1 MKAEPV
7 PPFAPGLGIVRP
19 GRQPTTL
26 DGTELA
32 RELQDVLA
40 YQAAVG
46 PVQLFLAYQPVVDV
60 NTGATLSLE
69 ALVRWTHPHR
79 GELLPDQFIPV
90 AEAAG
95 LMWQLG
101 AWVLRT
107 ACRQAVAWPVDA
119 RIAVNLSPVQLVDD
133 RLVALVLDT
142 LAETRLDPTRL
153 ELEVSER
160 VERADIARAAAALG
174 KLRVRGVRVLLDDFG
189 TEGANLA
196 RLLDLPLDGIKLD
209 RGFLAEAEQNTR
221 AHAII
226 QSVLHLAARLG
237 LDVVAEGV
245 ETEAQLQL
253 LTGAGCRMAQ
263 GFLFQSPLPSERL
276 PAPWRATAA

>member
-1 MKAEPV
+1 V
-7 PPFAPGLGIVRP
+7 PPFGPGLGVAAPSGGLATFDAI
-19 GRQPTTL
+19 
-26 DGTELA
+26 ELA
-32 RELQDVLA
+32 RELHAVLA
-40 YQAAVG
+40 VQLAVE
-46 PVQLFLAYQPVVDV
+46 PLQLFLAYQPVVDV
-60 NTGATLSLE
+60 HTGATLSLE
-69 ALVRWTHPHR
+69 ALVRWTHPTR

-107 ACRQAVAWPVDA
+107 ACRQAAAWPVDA
-119 RIAVNLSPVQLVDD
+119 
-133 RLVALVLDT
+133 
-142 LAETRLDPTRL
+142 RL

-160 VERADIARAAAALG
+160 VVRADIGRAATALG
-174 KLRVRGVRVLLDDFG
+174 RLRTRGVRVLLDDFG

-209 RGFLAEAEQNTR
+209 RGFLAESEQNPWAR
-221 AHAII
+221 AII
-226 QSVLHLAARLG
+226 QSVLHLAAQLD

-245 ETEAQLQL
+245 ETEAQLRL
-253 LTGAGCRMAQ
+253 LTGAGCRLAQ

-276 PAPWRATAA
+276 PPPWRATVA

>member
-1 MKAEPV
+1 M
-7 PPFAPGLGIVRP
+7 PPFGPGLGVAAPSGGLATFDAI
-19 GRQPTTL
+19 
-26 DGTELA
+26 ELA
-32 RELQDVLA
+32 HELHAVLA
-40 YQAAVG
+40 VQLAVE
-46 PVQLFLAYQPVVDV
+46 PLQLFLAYQPVVDV
-60 NTGATLSLE
+60 HTGATLSLE
-69 ALVRWTHPHR
+69 ALVRWTHPTR

-107 ACRQAVAWPVDA
+107 ACRQAAAWPVDA
-119 RIAVNLSPVQLVDD
+119 RIAVNVSPVQLIDD
-133 RLVALVLDT
+133 RLVTLVLDT
-142 LAETRLDPTRL
+142 LADTGLEPTRL

-160 VERADIARAAAALG
+160 VVRADIGRAATALG
-174 KLRVRGVRVLLDDFG
+174 RLRTRGVRVLLDDFG

-209 RGFLAEAEQNTR
+209 RGFLAESEQNPWAR
-221 AHAII
+221 AII
-226 QSVLHLAARLG
+226 QSVLHLAAQLD

-245 ETEAQLQL
+245 ETEAQLRL
-253 LTGAGCRMAQ
+253 LTGAGCRLAQ

-276 PAPWRATAA
+276 PPPWRATVA